1 MKPGTGPMIFSRKN
15 GPSGDGGGS
24 LWLIVGLGNPG
35 PEYERTRHNAGF
47 LVIDRLAA
55 VSGASVR
62 RTECRSLIGRA
73 EIGGTPSELVKPQ
86 TYMNLSGEALS
97 CLLRKEGRSL
107 ERTLVIVDDLALPF
121 GSIRLRTRGSAGGHN
136 GLRSI
141 IGSLRTEEF
150 ARLRIGIAPEHP
162 VANTKK
168 FVLDNFPAGESG
180 ALSEIVDR
188 SAEAVSVVVRDGFAK
203 AMSEFNG

>member
-1 MKPGTGPMIFSRKN
+1 MIFSRKN
-15 GPSGDGGGS
+15 GPPGDGDGS
-24 LWLIVGLGNPG
+24 RWLIVGLGNPG
-35 PEYERTRHNAGF
+35 TEYERTRHNVGF
-47 LVIDRLAA
+47 FVIDRLADL
-55 VSGASVR
+55 SGSTVR
-62 RTECRSLIGRA
+62 RTECRSFVGRA
-73 EIGGTPSELVKPQ
+73 EFNGAAAELVKPQ

-97 CLLRKEGRSL
+97 CLLRKEDRSR

-121 GSIRLRTRGSAGGHN
+121 GSIRLRTKGSAGGHN

-150 ARLRIGIAPEHP
+150 ARLRIGIAPGHP

-168 FVLDNFPAGESG
+168 FVLDNFPADDSG
-180 ALSEIVDR
+180 TLSEVVDR
-188 SAEAVSVVVRDGFAK
+188 SADAVVAVIRDGFAA

>member
-1 MKPGTGPMIFSRKN
+1 MIFSRKDQ
-15 GPSGDGGGS
+15 PSGELEGA

-35 PEYERTRHNAGF
+35 AEYERTRHNAGF
-47 LVIDRLAA
+47 MVVDRLAEM
-55 VSGASVR
+55 SGAAVR
-62 RTECRSLIGRA
+62 RTECRSLVGRA
-73 EIGGTPSELVKPQ
+73 GFREKSADLVKPQ

-97 CLLRKEGRSL
+97 CLLRKEERSL

-121 GSIRLRTRGSAGGHN
+121 GSIRLRTKGSAGGHN

-150 ARLRIGIAPEHP
+150 ARLRIGIAPDHP

-168 FVLDNFPAGESG
+168 FVLDNFPAADSEK
-180 ALSEIVDR
+180 LSEVVER
-188 SAEAVSVVVRDGFAK
+188 SAQAAIAVMCEGFAS

>member
-1 MKPGTGPMIFSRKN
+1 MIFSRKDR
-15 GPSGDGGGS
+15 PSEDGEGS

-35 PEYERTRHNAGF
+35 AEYERTRHNAGF

-55 VSGASVR
+55 VSGSSVR

-73 EIGGTPSELVKPQ
+73 EIEGTPAELVKPQ
-86 TYMNLSGEALS
+86 TYMNLSGEALA
-97 CLLRKEGRSL
+97 CLLRKEERSL

-121 GSIRLRTRGSAGGHN
+121 GSIRLRTKGSAGGHN

-141 IGSLRTEEF
+141 IGSLKTEEF
-150 ARLRIGIAPEHP
+150 ARLRIGISPDHP

-168 FVLDNFPAGESG
+168 FVLDNFPA
-180 ALSEIVDR
+180 ADSEKLAEVVDR
-188 SAEAVSVVVRDGFAK
+188 SAEAAIAVICKGFAS